1 MFSSPF
7 EISAVP
13 ATPTPATQTDASP
26 LPEQLLQQILEVQRE
41 QLAQLRATAAANDHS
56 ARWRALVTRWRQE
69 FPDLHET
76 CRLALPILERA
87 YGAIIA
93 SLAQELRQ
101 NGEDALDSD
110 FALQDFVDRYGMR
123 LGQLGQILN
132 LVTPLAE
139 SGGAQSESSG

>member
-1 MFSSPF
+1 MQSFDISS
-7 EISAVP
+7 VP
-13 ATPTPATQTDASP
+13 PTPSGPTPAEPAA
-26 LPEQLLQQILEVQRE
+26 LPVQLLQQILEVQRE

-76 CRLALPILERA
+76 CRQALPILERA

-93 SLAQELRQ
+93 ALAEELRQ
-101 NGEDALDSD
+101 NGDDALESD
-110 FALQDFVDRYGMR
+110 FAMQDFVDRYGMR
-123 LGQLGQILN
+123 LGQLGHILN

-139 SGGAQSESSG
+139 SGGTQSESSG

>member
-1 MFSSPF
+1 MQSFDISS
-7 EISAVP
+7 VP
-13 ATPTPATQTDASP
+13 ATPGAAAPADTAP
-26 LPEQLLQQILEVQRE
+26 LPVQLLQQILEVQRE

-69 FPDLHET
+69 FPELHDL
-76 CRLALPILERA
+76 CRQALPILERA

-93 SLAQELRQ
+93 ALAEELRQ

-123 LGQLGQILN
+123 LGQLGHILN

-139 SGGAQSESSG
+139 SGGTQSESSG